1 MLPSNQAQLARLSL
15 HGLSIGDAFGESFF
29 GERALVLQHITEQ
42 TIPDSSWE
50 FTDDTVMGAVLCQH
64 LLKQGGNMDANQL
77 AMEWA
82 AAHALDPQRG
92 YGATARR
99 LLRDIEAGADWRQSA
114 TAVFDGMG
122 SMGNGAAMR
131 VGPLGAYH
139 WDDLKRVQ
147 ELAAQSAVITHAH
160 AEGTAGAIAVA
171 IAAAYSVQIGQGT
184 LTCSPNEYLE
194 QVARWLPDT
203 DTRSKV
209 LKGKTLSAKTHP
221 ETLAAVLGNGIC
233 MTAQDTVPVAL
244 WCAAHYAYDFEQAL
258 WRAVGVLGDRDT
270 IGAIV
275 GSLVVLSA
283 PTVTIPNAWQTKVE
297 QVEESAFW
305 QKP

>member
-1 MLPSNQAQLARLSL
+1 MSTQQELARLSL
-15 HGLSIGDAFGESFF
+15 QGLSIGDAFGESFF
-29 GERALVLQHITEQ
+29 GERSTILRHLEQ
-42 TIPDSSWE
+42 QTMPATSWE
-50 FTDDTVMGAVLCQH
+50 FTDDTVMAAVLCQH
-64 LLKQGGNMDANQL
+64 LIKRAGALDADQL
-77 AMEWA
+77 AVGWA
-82 AAHALDPQRG
+82 IAHALDPARG

-99 LLRDIEAGADWRQSA
+99 VLRAIEAGDDWRRVA

-139 WDDLKRVQ
+139 WQDLDVVQ
-147 ELAAQSAVITHAH
+147 TLAAESARITHAH
-160 AEGTAGAIAVA
+160 AEGVAGAIAVA
-171 IAAAYSVQIGQGT
+171 VAAAWSVQMGQG
-184 LTCSPNEYLE
+184 LVQWSPNDYLDA
-194 QVARWLPDT
+194 VAASVPDT
-203 DTRSKV
+203 DTRSKI

-221 ETLAAVLGNGIC
+221 DTLAAVLGNGIR

-244 WCAAHYAYDFEQAL
+244 WCAAHYAHDLEQAL

-283 PTVTIPNAWQTKVE
+283 PTTIPPTWQAAVE
-297 QVEESAFW
+297 SVEASAFW
-305 QKP
+305 QQL